1 MKRFRNEQCHFNR
14 RESLIERTTGGKK
27 WVASVWEAQKM
38 LIIVQGIEILMLS
51 LMAQVDLIKQFKIMD
66 MVIITSFG
74 RRKMSSGANCFD
86 HFSES
91 SGSAIPG

>member
-1 MKRFRNEQCHFNR
+1 M
-14 RESLIERTTGGKK
+14 
-27 WVASVWEAQKM
+27 ASVWEAQKM
-38 LIIVQGIEILMLS
+38 LIIVQGIEILMSS

-91 SGSAIPG
+91 SGSAVLGQQSICVIRVFPPPTGKKGNSNILMRQ